1 MMGGWG
7 IIIQLSSMVTLHIW
21 KTYLK
26 IWVNCCSGFT
36 SYPQQGT
43 KDVGSAPEMRKLAN
57 VLEPVSL
64 FDFEGE
70 ILRQQ
75 REEPS
80 IAFSPNTYRMKS
92 YLDFGAK
99 RDCFPYHR
107 IAFSNNTDCVCFQFN
122 WLFLMGTLLQETSDF
137 NSTTK
142 REQPFFFFFENNK
155 KLSVMLGHPLHL
167 NPHGG
172 WSCTGMIRNAYGS
185 SRSELAIICNDCKE
199 LPSFTWRKRFFFWGR
214 TERTHP
220 YNKIKHRKKRYLSMN
235 YAATFSVLPKNT

>member
-1 MMGGWG
+1 M
-7 IIIQLSSMVTLHIW
+7 SV
-21 KTYLK
+21 
-26 IWVNCCSGFT
+26 
-36 SYPQQGT
+36 
-43 KDVGSAPEMRKLAN
+43 
-57 VLEPVSL
+57 

-80 IAFSPNTYRMKS
+80 ITFWPNTYRMKS
-92 YLDFGAK
+92 YLHFGAK
-99 RDCFPYHR
+99 M
-107 IAFSNNTDCVCFQFN
+107 
-122 WLFLMGTLLQETSDF
+122 WLFSIPQDYILQQHGLCLLPVQLAVFDGDF
-137 NSTTK
+137 ASGNQWLQQHNQTWAAY
-142 REQPFFFFFENNK
+142 FFENNK
-155 KLSVMLGHPLHL
+155 KLSVMLGFPLHL

-185 SRSELAIICNDCKE
+185 SRSELAIICKDCKE

-235 YAATFSVLPKNT
+235 